1 MKYRQLHQAMAAIAL
16 LLFFVAPSFAVNP
29 NEVLDNPTLESR
41 ARAISAELR
50 CLVCQNQS
58 IDNSDAELAKDLR
71 LLVREHLKAGESDAQ
86 IYDFLVARY
95 GEFVLLKPRL
105 QERTLLLWFA
115 PLFLLGLGALM
126 LLIQYRKSNI
136 SNALTELSDSE
147 KERVA
152 KLVSDQ

>member
-1 MKYRQLHQAMAAIAL
+1 MTSALVKQVFIMVL
-16 LLFFVAPSFAVNP
+16 LLLNLVAPSFAVNP
-29 NEVLDNPTLESR
+29 NEVLADPALESR

-71 LLVREHLKAGESDAQ
+71 ILVREHLDAGESDTQ

-105 QERTLLLWFA
+105 KERTLILWLA
-115 PLFLLGLGALM
+115 PAFLLLLGT
-126 LLIQYRKSNI
+126 LILYFQFRKTNTFRV
-136 SNALTELSDSE
+136 LPELSDVE
-147 KERVA
+147 KERLA

>member
-1 MKYRQLHQAMAAIAL
+1 MKSRWLRRMIMAMTL
-16 LLFFVAPSFAVNP
+16 LMGSMAPSFAVNP
-29 NEVLDNPTLESR
+29 NEVLADPALETR

-58 IDNSDAELAKDLR
+58 IDNSDADLAKDLR
-71 LLVREHLKAGESDAQ
+71 VLVREHLKAGETDAQ

-115 PLFLLGLGALM
+115 PLFLLVIGALM
-126 LLIQYRKSNI
+126 LFFQSRKINI
-136 SNALTELSDSE
+136 SRVLPELSDSE
-147 KERVA
+147 KERLA
-152 KLVSDQ
+152 KLVSEQ